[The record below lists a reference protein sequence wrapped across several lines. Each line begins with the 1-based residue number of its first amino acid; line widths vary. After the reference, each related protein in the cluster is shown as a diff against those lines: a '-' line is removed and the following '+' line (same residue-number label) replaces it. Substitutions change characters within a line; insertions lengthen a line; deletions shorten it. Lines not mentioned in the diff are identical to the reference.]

1 MLAPAPV
8 LLAGLVVVVG
18 ACAPSG
24 RDPVPQ
30 RGAAE
35 VAPAGAASATAP
47 GPTSIATTS
56 PGAAT
61 PSATPRPPSPAATV
75 ILRSAAALE
84 PAARI
89 PLTPGAEVVVHP
101 AATFEVELSAR
112 VADARLVLVDARDD
126 LVAASGSREL
136 AAATRLT
143 LAPAAPLVPG
153 SRYVL
158 RLDGATDRELHDD
171 AGRAFSVVS
180 LPLLAAGAPPP
191 PEPKKPGRKKRRR

>member
-1 MLAPAPV
+1 MLARAPV
-8 LLAGLVVVVG
+8 LLAALAVVVG

-30 RGAAE
+30 RGEAE
-35 VAPAGAASATAP
+35 VSPAGVAPSTSP
-47 GPTSIATTS
+47 GPDSIATSS
-56 PGAAT
+56 PGAGSPGSTA
-61 PSATPRPPSPAATV
+61 RPPSPAATA

-89 PLTPGAEVVVHP
+89 ALTPGGEVVVHP

-126 LVAASGSREL
+126 LVPASGSREL

-143 LAPAAPLVPG
+143 LAPTAPLVPG

-171 AGRAFSVVS
+171 AGRAFSAVS
-180 LPLLAAGAPPP
+180 LPLLAAGSPPP